1 MTADEPGET
10 ADGAGVT
17 AAAPAGRVGH
27 LHHQPALDG
36 VRGLAVLAVVVLHAG
51 PASWLPGGFL
61 GVSLFFTLSGYLIA
75 SLVIIEV
82 EGSGGLALA
91 RFWARRVRR
100 LLPALI
106 VTVLGVVVL
115 SRSIALPA
123 STRAE
128 LLGGLGYVANWVQI
142 AGGESYA
149 ALFESPSAATH
160 LWSLA
165 IEEQFYVVF
174 PFLVWLVARRGPGG
188 LRVAFVVGGLV
199 VVVAGVATTAAVDD
213 QVFAYYATVTRVPEI
228 AVGVLAAGIWPM
240 GRAAAWWGEGG
251 RGSAV
256 ATGAGVVALGIT
268 LVAWRTT
275 DLTAGWVY
283 GGGLALVAVVSVV
296 LLVSVGAPG
305 PLARVLGAPPL
316 RGLGTVSYGLY
327 LYHWPVVVLLAA
339 PRVDLGPVALFGL
352 RSAVALAL
360 AVGSYHLVEQ
370 PVRRARLGPE
380 APPATVIGVG
390 MLALAA
396 TALVVVVGVD
406 GGDGGERAPAR
417 PAPAVVSPGAPGMA
431 SAPTTGT
438 TGEPTGP
445 AVPTVVLLGDSLPN
459 WLVRDGGWALDPAEV
474 VLIDGTTEGCDGAEG
489 APVGRAG
496 TGVVVS
502 VPEACTGWRTLYPPV
517 LATRPVDTAVLVV
530 GTGAVLDRRLD
541 GSFVG
546 PCEEVAK
553 TWYGDD
559 VRARL
564 RYLDDHAERVV
575 LVLPAWAEDWSGW
588 VFPADHVARTDCV
601 RATLQDAAADVVG
614 DGAVDGAEVAVV
626 DLADHLC
633 PDGPG
638 RCRPVRSVDG
648 VHIDPDEAG
657 GVLDW
662 IVQAALG

>member
-1 MTADEPGET
+1 
-10 ADGAGVT
+10 
-17 AAAPAGRVGH
+17 
-27 LHHQPALDG
+27 
-36 VRGLAVLAVVVLHAG
+36 VV
-51 PASWLPGGFL
+51 
-61 GVSLFFTLSGYLIA
+61 
-75 SLVIIEV
+75 
-82 EGSGGLALA
+82 
-91 RFWARRVRR
+91 
-100 LLPALI
+100 
-106 VTVLGVVVL
+106 
-115 SRSIALPA
+115 
-123 STRAE
+123 
-128 LLGGLGYVANWVQI
+128 
-142 AGGESYA
+142 
-149 ALFESPSAATH
+149 
-160 LWSLA
+160 
-165 IEEQFYVVF
+165 
-174 PFLVWLVARRGPGG
+174 GPGSP
-188 LRVAFVVGGLV
+188 
-199 VVVAGVATTAAVDD
+199 TE
-213 QVFAYYATVTRVPEI
+213 VTR
-228 AVGVLAAGIWPM
+228 
-240 GRAAAWWGEGG
+240 
-251 RGSAV
+251 S
-256 ATGAGVVALGIT
+256 
-268 LVAWRTT
+268 
-275 DLTAGWVY
+275 
-283 GGGLALVAVVSVV
+283 
-296 LLVSVGAPG
+296 
-305 PLARVLGAPPL
+305 
-316 RGLGTVSYGLY
+316 
-327 LYHWPVVVLLAA
+327 
-339 PRVDLGPVALFGL
+339 
-352 RSAVALAL
+352 
-360 AVGSYHLVEQ
+360 
-370 PVRRARLGPE
+370 
-380 APPATVIGVG
+380 
-390 MLALAA
+390 
-396 TALVVVVGVD
+396 
-406 GGDGGERAPAR
+406 
-417 PAPAVVSPGAPGMA
+417 
-431 SAPTTGT
+431 

-445 AVPTVVLLGDSLPN
+445 PVPVVALFGDSLPN